1 MNVSKNEVENEIEV
15 DEQYPDG
22 RRDKFCFFALFTHSD
37 LTPTE
42 IIIIKKSRNMVE
54 KGFLELNT
62 DFIVCP
68 IHHSKDRQG

>member
-37 LTPTE
+37 LTPT
-42 IIIIKKSRNMVE
+42 
-54 KGFLELNT
+54 
-62 DFIVCP
+62 
-68 IHHSKDRQG
+68 